1 VCRVGRGY
9 FVLLLLKRDE
19 LAGSMWGTWPAPY
32 TSRLSSTS
40 ASSSSSLLSGTT
52 EHAALALGVFFL
64 NGQCTFFIKFCEV

>member
-19 LAGSMWGTWPAPY
+19 PAGSMLGTWPAPY

-40 ASSSSSLLSGTT
+40 ASSSSSLLSGTQKT
-52 EHAALALGVFFL
+52 IEHAALALGMFF
-64 NGQCTFFIKFCEV
+64 